1 MTESTGRSTPKSAA
15 EKTLAS
21 QRVRQFS
28 FEGDALRMAMDW
40 SVADLER
47 PQVLVETAAGASH
60 PSSYH
65 LGDLGAEAAK
75 GVLQAGGKPAEY
87 TTTDIC
93 DGVAQAHD
101 GMRYP
106 LASREFIAN
115 MVEVHANATPF
126 DAMVLSS
133 SGDKAVPA
141 HLLAMAR
148 LDLPSVHVPGGA
160 MATGPQHR
168 SNEELWSMKMLVDR
182 GRMDLDE
189 FLAFQRFTCP
199 GCGACQYMGTA
210 ATMQVI
216 SEALGLALPWG
227 ALIPA
232 PMAEIRR
239 MARGAGQRAVELL
252 HEGITARAILTR
264 EAFENAITTHAAI
277 GGSLN
282 AVMHLIAIAEEAGV
296 ELSAADFDAI
306 HQRTPVLV
314 DAKTAGRYPTEL
326 FWYAGGVPALM
337 HHLRDHLHLDA
348 LTVSGTTLG
357 ENLDRINGTQLQ
369 RHAAMFLGNYHL
381 QPDQIIKPVT
391 EAVFDSGSTVLLSGN
406 LAEGAI
412 VKSHAVAEAMRTHTG
427 PARVFDRE
435 EDAIEALVSEKI
447 RPGDVVVVRYQG
459 PRANGMP
466 EMFFLSE
473 LIASDPVLASTTALL
488 TDGRF
493 SGASR
498 GPCVGYAYPEAVD
511 GGPVAF
517 LAENDLI
524 EIDIPGR
531 RLDIVGVAGQRVSP
545 QQVDQTLTDRR
556 EHWAPPATHHR
567 GALGQYTALAKPA
580 LHGGGMSV
588 NNRPAHAPPHR
599 GT

>member
-1 MTESTGRSTPKSAA
+1 MSTDPTPRSTPKSAG
-15 EKTLAS
+15 EEVLAS

-40 SVADLER
+40 SVADLGR
-47 PQVLVETAAGASH
+47 PQVLVETAAGSSH

-65 LGDLGAEAAK
+65 LGDLGAEATK

-115 MVEVHANATPF
+115 MVEIHANATPF

-141 HLLAMAR
+141 HLVAMAR
-148 LDLPSVHVPGGA
+148 LDLPSVHIPGGA

-210 ATMQVI
+210 ATMQVV

-239 MARGAGQRAVELL
+239 MARAAGERAVELL
-252 HEGITARAILTR
+252 NAGITARDILTR
-264 EAFENAITTHAAI
+264 EAFENAVTVHAAI

-282 AVMHLIAIAEEAGV
+282 AVMHLIAIADEAGIPLTA
-296 ELSAADFDAI
+296 EDFDAI
-306 HQRTPVLV
+306 HRRTPVLV

-337 HHLRDHLHLDA
+337 AQLRDQLHLDA
-348 LTVSGTTLG
+348 LTVTGTSVR
-357 ENLDRINGTQLQ
+357 ENLDRLNGSQLQ

-381 QPDQIIKPVT
+381 RPDEIIRPADQPVS
-391 EAVFDSGSTVLLSGN
+391 ASGSTVLLRGN
-406 LAEGAI
+406 LADGAI
-412 VKSHAVAEAMRTHTG
+412 VKSHAVAETMLTHTG

-435 EDAIEALVSEKI
+435 EDAIEAVVSENIK
-447 RPGDVVVVRYQG
+447 PGDVVVVRYQG
-459 PRANGMP
+459 PRAAGMP

-473 LIASDPVLASTTALL
+473 LIASDPVLAATTALL

-498 GPCVGYAYPEAVD
+498 GPCIGYAYPEAID
-511 GGPVAF
+511 GGPMAF
-517 LAENDLI
+517 VQERDLI
-524 EIDIPGR
+524 RIDIPNR
-531 RLDIVGVAGQRVSP
+531 SLDVVGLQGQPADRQAVE
-545 QQVDQTLTDRR
+545 TAFLDRR
-556 EHWAPPATHHR
+556 QLWSAPALAHR
-567 GALGQYTALAKPA
+567 GALAQYAALATPA
-580 LHGGGMSV
+580 LHGGGM
-588 NNRPAHAPPHR
+588 AA
-599 GT
+599 GTR